1 MLIAIGIFGAIIVS
15 ILFGLLTGAFIKT
28 GEGEKR

>member
-15 ILFGLLTGAFIKT
+15 ILFGLLTGALIKA
-28 GEGEKR
+28 GKGK